1 MRILLT
7 GGTGFIGSHTCV
19 ALLEAGHHAII
30 VDNLSNS
37 KKSVVARIEE
47 IAGKSVEFIEAD
59 ITDKGAVQSII
70 RKHKPEGLI
79 HFAALKAV
87 AESIEKPVDYY
98 HNNVSGAIILADLC
112 IENQINKFV
121 YSSSATVYEGHEPPF
136 HEEMGI
142 GSSNNPYGQTKIIC
156 ERILTDV
163 AKANPEFSVS
173 LLRYF
178 NPVGGHPSGL
188 IGEDPNGI
196 PNNLLPLICKV
207 AKGDKDYLSVFGNDY
222 PTPDGSC
229 IRDYVH
235 VMDLARGHVLALEKL
250 GSGVNT
256 YNIGTGQGASVL
268 DLIRTFERVNGIKVP
283 YKIEDRR
290 PGDSPVSY
298 ASIFKS
304 KDKLGYSPEYG
315 LDSMVRDAWKYI
327 KNSRQD

>member
-1 MRILLT
+1 MKILLT

-19 ALLEAGHHAII
+19 ALLEAGHEVII

-37 KKSVVARIEE
+37 KRSVVNRIEE
-47 IAGKSVEFIEAD
+47 ITCESVEFIEAD
-59 ITDKGAVQSII
+59 ITDKSAIQRII
-70 RKHKPEGLI
+70 TEYRPEGVV

-87 AESIEKPVDYY
+87 AESIEKPLKYY
-98 HNNVSGAIILADLC
+98 HNNVTGTIVLTELC
-112 IENQINKFV
+112 IENQISKFV
-121 YSSSATVYEGHEPPF
+121 YSSSATVYEGNKPPF
-136 HEEMGI
+136 HEGMEI
-142 GSSNNPYGQTKIIC
+142 KSSNNPYGQTKIIC

-196 PNNLLPLICKV
+196 PNNIVPLICKV
-207 AKGDKDYLSVFGNDY
+207 AKREKEYLSVFGDDY

-235 VMDLARGHVLALEKL
+235 VMDVAKGHVLAIESLR
-250 GSGVNT
+250 SGVNA

-268 DLIRTFERVNGIKVP
+268 ELIRSFERANEIIVQFEVEK
-283 YKIEDRR
+283 RR
-290 PGDSPVSY
+290 PGDAAVSY
-298 ASIFKS
+298 ASITKS
-304 KDKLGYSPEYG
+304 KDELGYYPEYD
-315 LDSMVRDAWKYI
+315 LDCMVKDAWKYI
-327 KNSRQD
+327 VKS